1 MEAEL
6 IMNVKEMQ
14 NRKAWLQLRKLG
26 IGGSDAGTI
35 MGYNPWSSPFKLWL
49 EKTGQVELEDISNKP
64 SVQAGIRLE
73 PVVADWFA
81 DETGLKVERRGM
93 MRNKTYPWMQA
104 NIDRLIPGKK
114 NGLDADIGLEIKT
127 TNAFSAHE
135 WDGDELPASYLLQC
149 QHYMMATG
157 LKGWWIAVLIGGQD
171 FRKKFIPRNDE
182 QIKALF
188 EAEKEFWDVN
198 VKMGVMPDI
207 DGSDA
212 TAEMLKKQYPG
223 GCDDV
228 LDLPGDAL
236 NIITLI
242 DGYKARQKEID
253 GAIET
258 YENQLKA
265 MMGDHEVGTV
275 DTMYKVT
282 WKTRAGRK
290 TFDTKRFRADHPDLY
305 DEYVKVGEPTRD
317 KHVRISAKKGEK

>member
-1 MEAEL
+1 MDAEL

-14 NRKAWLQLRKLG
+14 DRKAWLQLRKQG

-49 EKTGQVELEDISNKP
+49 EKTGQVEPEDISSKP

-135 WDGDELPASYLLQC
+135 WDGDDLPASYLLQC

-171 FRKKFIPRNDE
+171 FRKKYIPRNDE

-188 EAEKEFWDVN
+188 DAEKEFWDVN
-198 VKMGVMPDI
+198 VKMGIVPDI
-207 DGSDA
+207 DGSYV
-212 TAEMLKKQYPG
+212 TAQMLGKQYPG
-223 GCDDV
+223 GRDDV

-236 NIITLI
+236 DIIKLI
-242 DGYKARQKEID
+242 DDYKARQKEI
-253 GAIET
+253 GEALEAQ
-258 YENQLKA
+258 ENRLKA
-265 MMGDHEVGTV
+265 MMGDNEVATVGT
-275 DTMYKVT
+275 YKVA

-290 TFDTKRFRADHPDLY
+290 TFDTKRFKGDHLDLY
-305 DEYVKVGEPTRD
+305 DDYVKVGEPTRE
-317 KHVRISAKKGEK
+317 KHVRISVKKGEK